1 MDRYHGAVVIPPA
14 VRTMMYLVY
23 PASLMGGITFDS
35 INSKW
40 GKSLLL
46 LPIFVAVFYAFLL
59 TTRSTI
65 LLSMILWFSGWL
77 TMKFY
82 WIKVK
87 KQKNRFKSI
96 ILSII
101 VMIVFTGIFVITAW
115 LRDAGGELFLDSVVE
130 NVSAYFFGYLSSF
143 TQWIQMYH
151 QNGMTFGLV
160 TFAGP
165 ADLLGLTER
174 DLGFY
179 NEISILGTAHTNIF
193 TALRGIIHDF
203 TIIGGFLFFGVMG
216 LIASVATKEIQSK
229 NYLWIV
235 PLSAF
240 YAFTLYSPLISIF
253 NYNSILFSWV
263 IMAIIMISTPMIKRI
278 IH

>member
-1 MDRYHGAVVIPPA
+1 
-14 VRTMMYLVY
+14 
-23 PASLMGGITFDS
+23 
-35 INSKW
+35 
-40 GKSLLL
+40 
-46 LPIFVAVFYAFLL
+46 
-59 TTRSTI
+59 
-65 LLSMILWFSGWL
+65 
-77 TMKFY
+77 
-82 WIKVK
+82 
-87 KQKNRFKSI
+87 
-96 ILSII
+96 II
-101 VMIVFTGIFVITAW
+101 VMIIFTGIFVITSW
-115 LRDAGGELFLDSVVE
+115 LRNAGSELFLDSVVE

-193 TALRGIIHDF
+193 TALRGIIHDY